1 MKGIAFGF
9 MVLAVCLGIL
19 GMIWGIQMAASQDH
33 TLANA
38 HAHLNLIGWVGF
50 ALYGLYYHVV
60 PAAAQGRLPRLHL
73 AISVL
78 AVGTIAPGIAIAQ
91 SGGGDALA
99 ILGSFL
105 TLASALIFL
114 LTVIRSRAA

>member
-19 GMIWGIQMAASQDH
+19 GMIWGIQMAASKDH

-50 ALYGLYYHVV
+50 ALYGFYYHVV
-60 PAAAQGRLPRLHL
+60 PSAAQGRLPRLHL
-73 AISVL
+73 VVSVL
-78 AVGTIAPGIAIAQ
+78 AVGTIAPGIAIVK

-114 LTVIRSRAA
+114 FTVIRSRAA

>member
-60 PAAAQGRLPRLHL
+60 PSAAQGRLPRLHL

-78 AVGTIAPGIAIAQ
+78 AVGTIAPGIAITQ

-114 LTVIRSRAA
+114 LTVIRSHAA